1 MIKRL
6 PTRTVLSGAVF
17 AFGLISCILLIC
29 DAATGGKPKMSNGGK
44 TKYGSWNPNGL
55 FPIYII
61 SGISYGMVELIRR
74 VIPRDIVGG
83 DVQKLRK
90 MDAIVHVMYEVAGT
104 TGAFTSTSLIGKL
117 GYNYSSIPSPIL
129 FCTAGIVWRFVSD
142 HKKHDHALAD
152 EPGLSGLEKEDS
164 SHSYLHSI
172 WVGFRSFGKSFY
184 FGLLLVCSS
193 RKYIWLVPGE
203 SRLSWSDV
211 SSFLIFE

>member
-1 MIKRL
+1 
-6 PTRTVLSGAVF
+6 
-17 AFGLISCILLIC
+17 
-29 DAATGGKPKMSNGGK
+29 MSNGGK
-44 TKYGSWNPNGL
+44 TKYGTWNPNGL
-55 FPIYII
+55 FPIYVI
-61 SGISYGMVELIRR
+61 SGIAYGMVELIRR

-129 FCTAGIVWRFVSD
+129 FCTAGIIWRFVSD
-142 HKKHDHALAD
+142 HRTNSHAALAD
-152 EPGLSGLEKEDS
+152 EPGLSGLEKEDAS
-164 SHSYLHSI
+164 KSYMHSI

-193 RKYIWLVPGE
+193 RKYIWLVPGKPLQCC
-203 SRLSWSDV
+203 SLLCSKLRV
-211 SSFLIFE
+211 IRFAGYSFALYGHRYLENGLAPIFAKQVLGTS

>member
-1 MIKRL
+1 M
-6 PTRTVLSGAVF
+6 PTRTVLSAAVF
-17 AFGLISCILLIC
+17 MFGLISCILLIC

-44 TKYGSWNPNGL
+44 TKYGTWNPNGL

-61 SGISYGMVELIRR
+61 SGIAYGMVELIRR

-129 FCTAGIVWRFVSD
+129 FCTAGIIWRFVSD
-142 HKKHDHALAD
+142 HRSNAHSAAGLAD

-164 SHSYLHSI
+164 NKSYMHSI

-193 RKYIWLVPGE
+193 RKYIWLVPGK
-203 SRLSWSDV
+203 SLRYSSPSSLSS
-211 SSFLIFE
+211 